1 MFTRLAV
8 CDDVPWTALFTAQ
21 KAHLSC
27 YAIDIDYTGVPPTF
41 NEKLGLN
48 LLLNFKLV
56 LMNFYV
62 PILSRLLHHTCNI
75 TERHAQ

>member
-1 MFTRLAV
+1 MFHRQHCSLRRRLIYLV
-8 CDDVPWTALFTAQ
+8 VQSILT
-21 KAHLSC
+21 
-27 YAIDIDYTGVPPTF
+27 TGVPPTF

-48 LLLNFKLV
+48 LMLNFKLV

-62 PILSRLLHHTCNI
+62 PILSRLLHHTCSI